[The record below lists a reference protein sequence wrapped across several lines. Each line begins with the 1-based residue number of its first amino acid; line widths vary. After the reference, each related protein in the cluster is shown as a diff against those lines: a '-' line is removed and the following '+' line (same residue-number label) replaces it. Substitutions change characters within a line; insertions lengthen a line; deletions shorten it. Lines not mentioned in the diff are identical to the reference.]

1 MRSHP
6 ASGTRKPSGQH
17 PTTQED
23 EKIELRQLRYFVRIV
38 DIGSLSRAA
47 GVLHVAQSALSHQVA
62 ALEDE
67 FKSVLLTRSSR
78 GVSPTECGLQLYR
91 YAQAIL
97 KHADD
102 VHEAVISC
110 STEPS
115 GHVGLGIPSSLVAP
129 LGLAIFNEVRTRYPL
144 VRLQVYEELSGT
156 VLEWVKS
163 GRLMLGIA
171 FDDGN
176 LEGLESCRVM
186 EERLFL
192 VVHPKSRLA
201 RRKVITLRELQAIE
215 LVLPGLE
222 QGVRHRVE
230 RVMMREGLSPP
241 AVIAEMNSLTL
252 LKQAVASNMGATILS
267 WPSVEAEVLQKRLA
281 VVEITRP
288 SITRVVA
295 VCATNAVK
303 QTRAAECVLSAAT
316 AAIRHAVRH
325 SSWRGVRP
333 PTGGS

>member
-1 MRSHP
+1 VE
-6 ASGTRKPSGQH
+6 A
-17 PTTQED
+17 TQED

-38 DIGSLSRAA
+38 DMGSLSRAA

-67 FKSVLLTRSSR
+67 FKSLLLNRSSR
-78 GVSPTECGLQLYR
+78 GVSPTECGLHLYR

-102 VHEAVISC
+102 AHDAVTSC
-110 STEPS
+110 STEPT
-115 GHVGLGIPSSLVAP
+115 GHVGIGMPLCMVAA
-129 LGLAIFNEVRTRYPL
+129 LGLPIFNEVRTRYPAI
-144 VRLQVYEELSGT
+144 RLQVYEELSGT

-176 LEGLESCRVM
+176 LEGLDMVRVM

-192 VVHPKSRLA
+192 VVNPKSRLA
-201 RRKVITLRELQAIE
+201 RRKVITLRELQGIE

-241 AVIAEMNSLTL
+241 TVIAEMNSLTL
-252 LKQAVASNMGATILS
+252 LKQAVTTNLAATILS
-267 WPSVEAEVLQKRLA
+267 WPSIELEVLQKKLA
-281 VVEITRP
+281 VIEITRP
-288 SITRVVA
+288 SITRTVS
-295 VCATNAVK
+295 VCATTVVK
-303 QTRAAECVLSAAT
+303 QTRAAECVLAAAT
-316 AAIRHAVRH
+316 TAIRHAVRNA
-325 SSWRGVRP
+325 SWRGVRLLSA
-333 PTGGS
+333 GG